1 MSEGGASLPLST
13 FRGKLPIFFYALGVH
28 LVTYRRVDVYNHCQN
43 VEGTPMFPS
52 HPRDHSNPTLGALLV
67 TGECVYWSQKG
78 GTVARL
84 LYTPV
89 FGTTVYR
96 ERARICSFFRVKE
109 WDKWKIFSL
118 CPILPENELPL
129 SEFPF
134 FTNTSS
140 RFCDWRW

>member
-1 MSEGGASLPLST
+1 VSEGGASLPL
-13 FRGKLPIFFYALGVH
+13 LPIFFYALGVH

-52 HPRDHSNPTLGALLV
+52 HPRDHSNPTLVALLV

-129 SEFPF
+129 SELPF